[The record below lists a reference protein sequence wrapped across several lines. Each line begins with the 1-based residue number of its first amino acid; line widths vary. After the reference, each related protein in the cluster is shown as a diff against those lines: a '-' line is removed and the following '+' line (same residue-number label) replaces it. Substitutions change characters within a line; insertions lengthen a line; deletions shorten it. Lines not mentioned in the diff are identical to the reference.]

1 MRVNVKTMTSTVN
14 AWLRHAAYTF
24 FALVLLPVA
33 ALAQDPSTGSG
44 QAYPLRPVT
53 LMCWSEAGSPVD
65 LFARVMAKLLTKE
78 LGQNVIVENRTGAD
92 GIIMI
97 NQLLKAPA
105 DGYLIAANTLTLASL
120 FGEPNANFKP
130 DDLQMITRSQIDP
143 YGLIVPTSIPFKSI
157 DEFVRYARLHPNKF
171 NVAGPFQMGSHR
183 VAWEAFAE
191 VAKIKTNWIAYKGGG
206 PALLAVAG
214 GHVDAAATNPGNVK
228 PFIVSGKVRVLAVSS
243 EKRLADFPDVPTY
256 KERGWNVVR
265 YQWRG
270 IMGKAGLPKPVL
282 DRLVAAIQKSQQ
294 TAEWRAYL
302 EQVTQLDG
310 FVGPD
315 GFRTLLL
322 KDIQELESV
331 KKKLGIE
338 R

>member
-1 MRVNVKTMTSTVN
+1 MTMAIDN
-14 AWLRHAAYTF
+14 LR
-24 FALVLLPVA
+24 ALWRALACAVLLLTLPAV
-33 ALAQDPSTGSG
+33 ALAQD
-44 QAYPLRPVT
+44 YPARTIT
-53 LMCWSEAGSPVD
+53 LLCWSEAGSPVD

-92 GIIMI
+92 GIIMV

-105 DGYLIAANTLTLASL
+105 DGYTIASNTLTLASL

-143 YGLIVPTSIPFKSI
+143 YGLIVPASIPFRTI
-157 DEFVRYARLHPNKF
+157 DDFVKYARQNPGKF
-171 NVAGPFQMGSHR
+171 NVGGPFQIGAHR
-183 VAWEAFAE
+183 VAWEVFAE
-191 VAKIKTNWIAYKGGG
+191 VAGIKVNWVAYKGGG

-243 EKRLADFPDVPTY
+243 DRRLADFPDVPTY

-270 IMGKAGLPKPVL
+270 IMGRTGLPRPIL
-282 DRLVAAIQKSQQ
+282 DKLVAAIQKAQQ
-294 TAEWRAYL
+294 APEWKTYL
-302 EQVTQLDG
+302 EQATQLDG
-310 FVGPD
+310 FMGPD
-315 GFRTLLL
+315 EFKGQLL
-322 KDIQELESV
+322 KDMQELNAV

-338 R
+338 

>member
-1 MRVNVKTMTSTVN
+1 MFSMLLYISTSGLCGRFINFRANIRAV
-14 AWLRHAAYTF
+14 AC
-24 FALVLLPVA
+24 ALLMLALPSLAV
-33 ALAQDPSTGSG
+33 AQD
-44 QAYPLRPVT
+44 YPTRTIT
-53 LMCWSEAGSPVD
+53 LLCWSEAGSPVD
-65 LFARVMAKLLTKE
+65 LFARMMGKLLTKE

-92 GIIMI
+92 GIIMV
-97 NQLLKAPA
+97 NQLIKAPA

-143 YGLIVPTSIPFKSI
+143 YGLIVPTSIPFKTI
-157 DEFVRYARLHPNKF
+157 DDFVKYARQNPGKF
-171 NVAGPFQMGSHR
+171 NVGGPFQMGSHR
-183 VAWEAFAE
+183 VAWEVFAE
-191 VAKIKTNWIAYKGGG
+191 VAKMKVNWIAYKGGG

-228 PFIVSGKVRVLAVSS
+228 PFITSGKVRVLAVSS

-294 TAEWRAYL
+294 TPEWKAYL
-302 EQVTQLDG
+302 DQVTQLDG
-310 FVGPD
+310 FMGPD
-315 GFRTLLL
+315 DFRAQLLR
-322 KDIQELESV
+322 DIQELESV